1 MSTEITIL
9 ETNRLLLL
17 GLRPERINFIFNHLP
32 KSEIMQTMGHRSEE
46 DFLKEEYKHKNGYS
60 SYNRTFILFLMK
72 EKCSGHIIGR
82 CGLHNWNTEHRR
94 AEIGYVMEDELYK
107 NMGYMTES
115 VKAVLSYGFNDLSLN
130 RIEALVDIKN
140 EISIKILNKFG
151 FRKEGILRQHICNN
165 NTSSDSLIFALLKEE
180 YS

>member
-1 MSTEITIL
+1 
-9 ETNRLLLL
+9 
-17 GLRPERINFIFNHLP
+17 
-32 KSEIMQTMGHRSEE
+32 
-46 DFLKEEYKHKNGYS
+46 
-60 SYNRTFILFLMK
+60 
-72 EKCSGHIIGR
+72 
-82 CGLHNWNTEHRR
+82 
-94 AEIGYVMEDELYK
+94 
-107 NMGYMTES
+107 MTES